1 MLAQIVLY
9 DGFDPLDALLP
20 YEVLSAGG
28 ILSGGKAEAELVS
41 AEGPREVRSGFKSI
55 KLQATADLDPTRAD
69 VIVVPGTVLKVL
81 AAPFLD
87 SPDDGARRLVHLAL
101 TPEHLGGQYF
111 VNDRLSNGSP
121 PLNDRGL
128 GDQLWQLAQSLTST
142 SAA

>member
-41 AEGPREVRSGFKSI
+41 G
-55 KLQATADLDPTRAD
+55 PTRAD
-69 VIVVPGTVLKVL
+69 LIVVPGTVLKVL

-121 PLNDRGL
+121 QLNDRGL